1 MTTLLVLTRLQIG
14 GPLTSAPLSSLFPSR
29 STPLPSGDKVQ
40 QPKNEQAEMAD
51 WIKEALLQLP
61 PPLAPFRVRI
71 QMDISPSTQL
81 NEAQCLK
88 GAEMPPWTC
97 SVADIIIFIMRF
109 YVAPDSSGEEPAE
122 LLKRALRGP
131 GARLL

>member
-1 MTTLLVLTRLQIG
+1 M
-14 GPLTSAPLSSLFPSR
+14 P
-29 STPLPSGDKVQ
+29 
-40 QPKNEQAEMAD
+40 QPGNEQAGEVAD

-61 PPLAPFRVRI
+61 PPLPPFRGRI
-71 QMDISPSTQL
+71 QMDIFPPSAQL

-88 GAEMPPWTC
+88 GAELPLWTC

-122 LLKRALRGP
+122 LLKGALRGP
-131 GARLL
+131 GARLLRAARPPPA